1 MFSSRTL
8 QILGVVC
15 GLFVIAWGAYL
26 YVQVPHASAPFK
38 KTGEAA
44 VILIRQNGRQV
55 ELRRKDKQWEAG
67 AGLGGPFYRTDADR
81 VKTLLS
87 GVESLHVEDEIS
99 ARPQSAA
106 EFEVDAASGTRVTS
120 QAANGKILAD
130 GVFGKQAPDFTH
142 IYFRYDDRPN
152 VYLAGGLI
160 RGELGEPGLAYW
172 RDKNLI
178 SMAEPDVQS
187 VVIQGPDFKTS
198 LARAGT
204 AAWTLD
210 GKPIDPAPVY
220 ALIGQLAHLKAD
232 DFVDA
237 AASPTVTMGSLK
249 FAHVTI
255 QGKDRTVELSIGPED
270 KAAKR
275 YPAATD
281 PLDLAWISESRV
293 APLLLKPSAFHAPRK
308 P

>member
-1 MFSSRTL
+1 MFSSRTR

-120 QAANGKILAD
+120 QAANGKIL
-130 GVFGKQAPDFTH
+130 
-142 IYFRYDDRPN
+142 
-152 VYLAGGLI
+152 
-160 RGELGEPGLAYW
+160 
-172 RDKNLI
+172 
-178 SMAEPDVQS
+178 
-187 VVIQGPDFKTS
+187 
-198 LARAGT
+198 
-204 AAWTLD
+204 
-210 GKPIDPAPVY
+210 
-220 ALIGQLAHLKAD
+220 
-232 DFVDA
+232 
-237 AASPTVTMGSLK
+237 
-249 FAHVTI
+249 
-255 QGKDRTVELSIGPED
+255 
-270 KAAKR
+270 
-275 YPAATD
+275 
-281 PLDLAWISESRV
+281 
-293 APLLLKPSAFHAPRK
+293 
-308 P
+308 